1 MDEKLIPHII
11 EIQQLLARYAVGM
24 TQDDVETV
32 IGVFAPGGTYG
43 AFGDIYELSV
53 FAELV
58 AVAPKGLFMV
68 GPPEL
73 NLDIEVGTGTGTQP
87 LLMIDQTNH
96 AMRIGWYS
104 DTYVQT
110 SDGWRLMT
118 RSMTFQRKSGSR
130 DAGRAHDPRRPEGS
144 RKAATE
150 AP

>member
-24 TQDDVETV
+24 TQDDIETV
-32 IGVFAPGGTYG
+32 IAVFAPGGTYS

-73 NLDIEVGTGTGTQP
+73 KLDIDAGTGIGTQP

-96 AMRIGWYS
+96 AMRLGWYS
-104 DTYVQT
+104 DTYVHT

-130 DAGRAHDPRRPEGS
+130 DAGRAHDPRRPAGS
-144 RKAATE
+144 KKAAT
-150 AP
+150 ATS